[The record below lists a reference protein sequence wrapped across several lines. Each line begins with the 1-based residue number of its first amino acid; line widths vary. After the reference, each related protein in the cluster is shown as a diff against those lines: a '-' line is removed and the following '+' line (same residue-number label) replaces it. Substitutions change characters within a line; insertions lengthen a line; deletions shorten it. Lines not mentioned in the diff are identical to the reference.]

1 MQLEGPVDHFDCGNE
16 VQVSSI
22 GISSSGVRNSATT
35 VIESIWVATRIH
47 VQTQGSISQV
57 VEHSSDCGTSGI
69 LPPTRNDQGVS
80 GTTLSCVSH
89 AEKTSAA
96 TLGASRLGDQHAT
109 ALIPWP
115 LCYDGM
121 LQGVEVFHLAIETHN
136 SLLGKS
142 FAQAI
147 DSSFRSIRQKQ

>member
-1 MQLEGPVDHFDCGNE
+1 MQLEDPVDHFDRRNE

-80 GTTLSCVSH
+80 GTTLSCVST
-89 AEKTSAA
+89 ERRQV
-96 TLGASRLGDQHAT
+96 L
-109 ALIPWP
+109 P
-115 LCYDGM
+115 
-121 LQGVEVFHLAIETHN
+121 HLAPQDWAIN
-136 SLLGKS
+136 MLLRS
-142 FAQAI
+142 FHGSVLPWNAPRCR
-147 DSSFRSIRQKQ
+147 SFPFSH